1 MPERHPDEPPPYPEI
16 SESFFSRAVLFE
28 LSLVL
33 VAAVLAWVFNIPLFA
48 DFAWDWKAGLLGVS
62 SALPLLAFFA
72 WLLQSEYP
80 PFVEIRDFLE
90 HFVSRLF
97 GKWNIFQLAILSLAA
112 GVGEEILFRGVLQ
125 VGVGNMTSPLTGV
138 LVACFAFALCHAM
151 TAAYFITTLVIGAY
165 LSLVWYAA
173 GNLIAPIV
181 THAVYDFIALIFY
194 LRYFG
199 SKNTEGKNKTTAEQ

>member
-1 MPERHPDEPPPYPEI
+1 MPEHHPDDPSPYPEVP
-16 SESFFSRAVLFE
+16 ESFFSRAVLFE

-33 VAAVLAWVFNIPLFA
+33 VAAVLAWVLNVPIFA
-48 DFAWDWKAGLLGVS
+48 DFAWDWRAGLLGVS

-80 PFVEIRDFLE
+80 PFVEIREFLE

-97 GKWNIFQLAILSLAA
+97 GKWNILQLAILSLAA
-112 GVGEEILFRGVLQ
+112 GIGEEILFRGVLQ
-125 VGVGNMTSPLTGV
+125 VGVGNITSPITGV
-138 LVACFAFALCHAM
+138 LIACFAFALCHAM
-151 TAAYFITTLVIGAY
+151 TAAYFVTTLVIGAY

-181 THAVYDFIALIFY
+181 THAVYDFVALIFY

-199 SKNTEGKNKTTAEQ
+199 AKNAKAENETAEEP